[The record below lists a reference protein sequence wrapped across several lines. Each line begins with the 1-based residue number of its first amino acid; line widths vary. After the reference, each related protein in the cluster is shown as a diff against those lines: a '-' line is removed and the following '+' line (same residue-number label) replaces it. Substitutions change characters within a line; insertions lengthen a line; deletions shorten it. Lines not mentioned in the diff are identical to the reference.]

1 MLPKDNSVYENY
13 FFHFGQ
19 QLDLLLINKSTIM
32 KLKLIVLLIVIS
44 TSQLFSQKQPVYS
57 IVKQPQSTE
66 WYQNQLKLWNAE
78 IKINP
83 KNAYAWQNAYIAM
96 RMIKIKSTFKTQKD
110 LNVFIKKMQQAIP
123 DTYEY
128 HYLTYYNREVGGDKY
143 EKLFHHIEKA
153 YEIDPTRTEI
163 YPDLLTHALMNSNS
177 VKVKEYSSLW
187 FNSNTTSPNILN
199 FGYNMLASCED
210 NSVLITNGDNDTY
223 PPIIVQNHLGYKP
236 NVKVLNIYLL
246 QKDKYRNEVF
256 KSLGI
261 KPFDKKNA
269 DFKTSYDFMKAIA
282 RHLEKYLKIPLYY
295 SSTVNK
301 GLYKASFDKTY
312 VVGLA
317 VQYCEKK
324 FDNLAILKK
333 NVELHFKIDYIE
345 TSFLNDISKQVI
357 AQSNNAYLLGFI
369 TLYNHYK
376 LSGDEVNKK
385 KMDKLIRKI
394 AASNNNSSNI
404 LKYLD

>member
-1 MLPKDNSVYENY
+1 
-13 FFHFGQ
+13 
-19 QLDLLLINKSTIM
+19 M
-32 KLKLIVLLIVIS
+32 KIKLILLLIVIS
-44 TSQLFSQKQPVYS
+44 THQLFSQKQTVYS

-66 WYQNQLKLWNAE
+66 WYQNQLKLWEAE
-78 IKINP
+78 IKTNP
-83 KNAYAWQNAYIAM
+83 KNATAWQNGYIAM
-96 RMIKIKSTFKTQKD
+96 RMIKLTSSYKKQED
-110 LNVFIKKMQQAIP
+110 LNAFIKKMQKAIP
-123 DTYEY
+123 NTYEY
-128 HYLTYYNREVGGDKY
+128 HYLTYYNRDVAGDKY
-143 EKLFHHIEKA
+143 EKLYHHIEKA
-153 YEIDPTRTEI
+153 YKIDPTRTEI
-163 YPDLLTHALMNSNS
+163 YPDLLSHAMINSN
-177 VKVKEYSSLW
+177 KEKIKEYSTLW
-187 FNSNTTSPNILN
+187 FNSNSTSPNLLN

-223 PPIIVQNHLGYKP
+223 PPTIVQNHMGYKP

-246 QKDKYRNEVF
+246 QKDKYRNDVF

-261 KPFDKKNA
+261 KPFNKKMS
-269 DFKTSYDFMKAIA
+269 DYKDSYTFMKDIA
-282 RHLEKYLKIPLYY
+282 RHLEKFLEIPLYY
-295 SSTVNK
+295 STTVNK
-301 GLYKASFDKTY
+301 GLYKASFEKTY

-324 FDNLAILKK
+324 IDNIAILKR
-333 NVELHFKIDYIE
+333 NVEQNFKTDYIE
-345 TSFLNDISKQVI
+345 TSFLNDISKQVT